1 MGINEKGIGMYLF
14 LEVVAMFIF
23 YSLFAFSILVSIL
36 GIINLI
42 FIKKP
47 IIYHQNNSDALVS
60 VLIPAR
66 NEEIN
71 IKRCL
76 YSLIDQSY
84 KNLEIIV
91 LDDDSD
97 DQTYDVVKNISKNY
111 ESIKL
116 VKGEAKTIGWTGKN
130 WACNQLSKYA
140 NGDFLLFVDA
150 DTKLQKN
157 TIAETVNEMNNND
170 IDLISL
176 FPNRITNTVIDKI
189 ISVTIGWFIFSCLPI
204 IFSNKNPIFSSA
216 FGQFLLF
223 RKGAYFSIGGH
234 ESIKDKILDDFE
246 LGRLIT
252 KKGYNLNVLDGTER
266 ISTFSYS
273 TEKEALE
280 GLSKSIFPFFNNK
293 LIPFLI
299 LLILFLSM
307 GLMPIF
313 IMMGEFFGSKLTK
326 SKEMTAYFIWGL
338 LTLSW
343 AISSYRSKQGLRY
356 GILYPLITTLTAIVG
371 IFSIITFLT
380 KSVNWKNRNII
391 QEDTIEENFQ
401 KND

>member
-1 MGINEKGIGMYLF
+1 MYLF

-97 DQTYDVVKNISKNY
+97 DQTYDIVKNISKNY
-111 ESIKL
+111 KSIKL

-326 SKEMTAYFIWGL
+326 SKEMIAYFIWGL

-356 GILYPLITTLTAIVG
+356 GILYPFITTLTAIVG

-380 KSVNWKNRNII
+380 KTVNWKNRNII

>member
-1 MGINEKGIGMYLF
+1 MQFF
-14 LEVVAMFIF
+14 LEFIAMFIF

-36 GIINLI
+36 GVINLI

-47 IIYHQNNSDALVS
+47 IVYSQNNISSLVS

-66 NEEIN
+66 NEEVN

-97 DQTYDVVKNISKNY
+97 DQTYNIVKDISKNFS
-111 ESIKL
+111 SIKL
-116 VKGEAKTIGWTGKN
+116 IKGERKSNGWTGKN
-130 WACNQLSKYA
+130 WACHQLSKFA
-140 NGDFLLFVDA
+140 KGDFLLFIDA

-157 TIAETVNEMNNND
+157 TISETVSEMNNND
-170 IDLISL
+170 VDLISL
-176 FPNRITNTVIDKI
+176 FPNRITNTAIDKI

-204 IFSNKNPIFSSA
+204 IFSNKNPMFSSA

-252 KKGYNLNVLDGTER
+252 MRGYNLNVFDGTER

-280 GLSKSIFPFFNNK
+280 GLSKSIFPFFNNR

-326 SKEMTAYFIWGL
+326 SKEMIAYFTWGL
-338 LTLSW
+338 ITLSW
-343 AISSYRSKQGLRY
+343 SISSYRSKQGIRY
-356 GILYPLITTLTAIVG
+356 GILYPFITTFTAIIG

-380 KSVNWKNRNII
+380 KSVNWKNRNVI
-391 QEDTIEENFQ
+391 QEETIDENFQ

>member
-326 SKEMTAYFIWGL
+326 SKEMIAYFIWGL

-356 GILYPLITTLTAIVG
+356 GILYPFITTLTAIVG

-380 KSVNWKNRNII
+380 KTVNWKNRNII

>member
-1 MGINEKGIGMYLF
+1 MYLF

-116 VKGEAKTIGWTGKN
+116 VKGETKTIGWTGKN

-234 ESIKDKILDDFE
+234 ESIKNKILDDFE

-326 SKEMTAYFIWGL
+326 SKEMIAYFIWGL

-356 GILYPLITTLTAIVG
+356 GILYPFITTLTAIVG

>member
-1 MGINEKGIGMYLF
+1 MQFF
-14 LEVVAMFIF
+14 LEFIAMFIF

-36 GIINLI
+36 GVINLI

-47 IIYHQNNSDALVS
+47 IVYSQNNISSLVS

-66 NEEIN
+66 NEEVN

-97 DQTYDVVKNISKNY
+97 DQTYNIVKDISKNFS
-111 ESIKL
+111 SIKL
-116 VKGEAKTIGWTGKN
+116 IKGERKSNGWTGKN
-130 WACNQLSKYA
+130 WACHQLSKFA
-140 NGDFLLFVDA
+140 KGDFLLFIDA

-157 TIAETVNEMNNND
+157 TISETVSEMNNND
-170 IDLISL
+170 VDLISL
-176 FPNRITNTVIDKI
+176 FPNRITNTAIDKI

-204 IFSNKNPIFSSA
+204 IFSNKNPMFSSA

-252 KKGYNLNVLDGTER
+252 KRGYNLNVFDGTER

-273 TEKEALE
+273 TEKEALD

-326 SKEMTAYFIWGL
+326 SKEMIAYFTWGL
-338 LTLSW
+338 ITLSW
-343 AISSYRSKQGLRY
+343 SISSYRSKQGIRY
-356 GILYPLITTLTAIVG
+356 GILYPFITTFTAIIG

-380 KSVNWKNRNII
+380 KSVNWKNRNVI
-391 QEDTIEENFQ
+391 QEETIDENFQ

>member
-1 MGINEKGIGMYLF
+1 MYLF

-116 VKGEAKTIGWTGKN
+116 VKGETKTIGWTGKN

-326 SKEMTAYFIWGL
+326 SKEMIAYFIWGL

-356 GILYPLITTLTAIVG
+356 GILYPFITTLTAIVG

>member
-1 MGINEKGIGMYLF
+1 MQFF
-14 LEVVAMFIF
+14 LEFIAMFIF

-36 GIINLI
+36 GVINLI

-47 IIYHQNNSDALVS
+47 IVYSQNNISSLVS

-66 NEEIN
+66 NEEVN

-97 DQTYDVVKNISKNY
+97 DQTYNIVKDVSKNFS
-111 ESIKL
+111 SIKL
-116 VKGEAKTIGWTGKN
+116 IKGERKSNGWTGKN
-130 WACNQLSKYA
+130 WACHQLSKFA
-140 NGDFLLFVDA
+140 KGDFLLFIDA

-157 TIAETVNEMNNND
+157 TISETVSEMNNND
-170 IDLISL
+170 VDLISL
-176 FPNRITNTVIDKI
+176 FPNRITNTAIDKI

-204 IFSNKNPIFSSA
+204 IFSNKNPMFSSA

-252 KKGYNLNVLDGTER
+252 KRGYNLNVFDGTER

-280 GLSKSIFPFFNNK
+280 GLSKSIFPFFNNR

-326 SKEMTAYFIWGL
+326 SKEMIAYFTWGL
-338 LTLSW
+338 ITLSW
-343 AISSYRSKQGLRY
+343 SISSYRSKQGIRY
-356 GILYPLITTLTAIVG
+356 GILYPFITTFTAIIG

-380 KSVNWKNRNII
+380 KSVNWKNRNVI
-391 QEDTIEENFQ
+391 QEETIEENFQ

>member
-1 MGINEKGIGMYLF
+1 MQFF
-14 LEVVAMFIF
+14 LELIAMFIF

-36 GIINLI
+36 GVINLI

-47 IIYHQNNSDALVS
+47 IVYSQNNISSLVS

-66 NEEIN
+66 NEEVN

-97 DQTYDVVKNISKNY
+97 DQTYNIVKDISKNFS
-111 ESIKL
+111 SIKL
-116 VKGEAKTIGWTGKN
+116 IKGERKLNGWTGKN
-130 WACNQLSKYA
+130 WACHQLSKFA
-140 NGDFLLFVDA
+140 KGDFLLFIDA

-157 TIAETVNEMNNND
+157 TISETVSEMNNND
-170 IDLISL
+170 VDLISL
-176 FPNRITNTVIDKI
+176 FPNRITNTAIDKI

-204 IFSNKNPIFSSA
+204 IFSNRNPMFSSA

-234 ESIKDKILDDFE
+234 ESIRDKILDDFE

-252 KKGYNLNVLDGTER
+252 KRGYNLNVFDGTER

-273 TEKEALE
+273 TEKEALD

-326 SKEMTAYFIWGL
+326 SKEMIAYFTWGL
-338 LTLSW
+338 ITLSW
-343 AISSYRSKQGLRY
+343 SISSYRSKQGIRY
-356 GILYPLITTLTAIVG
+356 GILYPFVTTFTAIIG

-380 KSVNWKNRNII
+380 KSVNWKNRNVI
-391 QEDTIEENFQ
+391 QEETIEENFQ

>member
-1 MGINEKGIGMYLF
+1 MENLFEFIALF
-14 LEVVAMFIF
+14 LF
-23 YSLFAFSILVSIL
+23 YSLFAFSIIVAIM
-36 GIINLI
+36 GVINLI

-47 IIYHQNNSDALVS
+47 TLNDHNKDSSLVS

-71 IKRCL
+71 IKRCI
-76 YSLIDQSY
+76 YSLVDQSY

-91 LDDDSD
+91 LDDDSS
-97 DQTYDVVKNISKNY
+97 DQTFEIVNELSQKFQSVSV
-111 ESIKL
+111 
-116 VKGEAKTIGWTGKN
+116 VKGEKKSKGWTGKN
-130 WACNQLSKYA
+130 WACYQLSNYA
-140 NGDFLLFVDA
+140 KGDFLLFIDA

-157 TIAETVNEMNNND
+157 TIAESISEMNDKD

-176 FPNRITNTVIDKI
+176 FPNRITKTAVDKV

-223 RKGAYFSIGGH
+223 RKSAYFSIGGH
-234 ESIKDKILDDFE
+234 EAIKEKILDDFE
-246 LGRLIT
+246 LGRCIS
-252 KKGYNLNVLDGTER
+252 KNGYVLRVFDGTER
-266 ISTFSYS
+266 LSTFSYS
-273 TEKEALE
+273 SEKEALE

-293 LIPFLI
+293 LIPFVL

-313 IMMGEFFGSKLTK
+313 IMLGEFFGSKLTRT
-326 SKEMTAYFIWGL
+326 KEMISYCIWGL

-356 GILYPLITTLTAIVG
+356 GILYPLITTITVVVG
-371 IFSIITFLT
+371 VFSIITFLT
-380 KSVNWKNRNII
+380 KSVHWKDRKVGDEEII
-391 QEDTIEENFQ
+391 EKNFQ
-401 KND
+401 GND

>member
-1 MGINEKGIGMYLF
+1 MENLFEFIALF
-14 LEVVAMFIF
+14 LF
-23 YSLFAFSILVSIL
+23 YSLFAFSILVAIM
-36 GIINLI
+36 GVINLI

-47 IIYHQNNSDALVS
+47 ILNDHNKDSSLVS

-71 IKRCL
+71 IKRCI
-76 YSLIDQSY
+76 YSLVDQSY

-91 LDDDSD
+91 LDDYSS
-97 DQTYDVVKNISKNY
+97 DQTFEIVNELSKKFQ
-111 ESIKL
+111 SVSV
-116 VKGEAKTIGWTGKN
+116 VKGEKKSNGWTGKN
-130 WACNQLSKYA
+130 WACYQLSNYA
-140 NGDFLLFVDA
+140 KGDFLLFIDA

-157 TIAETVNEMNNND
+157 TIAESISEMNNKD

-176 FPNRITNTVIDKI
+176 FPNRITKTAVDKV

-223 RKGAYFSIGGH
+223 RKSAYFSIGGH
-234 ESIKDKILDDFE
+234 KAIKEKILDDFE
-246 LGRLIT
+246 LGRCIS
-252 KKGYNLNVLDGTER
+252 KNGYVLRVFDGTER
-266 ISTFSYS
+266 LSTFSYS
-273 TEKEALE
+273 SEKEALE

-293 LIPFLI
+293 LIPFVL

-313 IMMGEFFGSKLTK
+313 IMLGEFFGSKLTRI
-326 SKEMTAYFIWGL
+326 KEMIAYSIWGL

-356 GILYPLITTLTAIVG
+356 GILYPIITTITVVVG
-371 IFSIITFLT
+371 VFSIITFLT
-380 KSVNWKNRNII
+380 KSVYWKDRKVGDEEII
-391 QEDTIEENFQ
+391 EKNFQ
-401 KND
+401 GND

>member
-1 MGINEKGIGMYLF
+1 MENLFEFIALF
-14 LEVVAMFIF
+14 LF
-23 YSLFAFSILVSIL
+23 YSLFAFSILVAIM
-36 GIINLI
+36 GVINLI

-47 IIYHQNNSDALVS
+47 ILNDHNKDSSLVS

-71 IKRCL
+71 IKRCI
-76 YSLIDQSY
+76 YSLVDQSY

-91 LDDDSD
+91 LDDYSSD
-97 DQTYDVVKNISKNY
+97 KTFEIVNELSKKFQ
-111 ESIKL
+111 SVSV
-116 VKGEAKTIGWTGKN
+116 VKGEKKSNGWTGKN
-130 WACNQLSKYA
+130 WACYQLSNYA
-140 NGDFLLFVDA
+140 KGDFLLFIDA

-157 TIAETVNEMNNND
+157 TIAESISEMNDKD

-176 FPNRITNTVIDKI
+176 FPNRITKTAVDKV

-223 RKGAYFSIGGH
+223 RKSAYFSIGGH
-234 ESIKDKILDDFE
+234 KAIKEKILDDFE
-246 LGRLIT
+246 LGRCIS
-252 KKGYNLNVLDGTER
+252 KNGYVLRVFDGTER
-266 ISTFSYS
+266 LSTFSYS
-273 TEKEALE
+273 SEKEALE

-293 LIPFLI
+293 LIPFVL

-313 IMMGEFFGSKLTK
+313 IMLGEFFGSKLTRI
-326 SKEMTAYFIWGL
+326 KEMIAYSIWGL

-356 GILYPLITTLTAIVG
+356 GILYPIITTITVVVG
-371 IFSIITFLT
+371 VFSIITFLT
-380 KSVNWKNRNII
+380 KSVHWKDRKVGDEEII
-391 QEDTIEENFQ
+391 EKNFQ
-401 KND
+401 GND

>member
-1 MGINEKGIGMYLF
+1 MYLF

-326 SKEMTAYFIWGL
+326 SKEMIAYFIWGL

-356 GILYPLITTLTAIVG
+356 GILYPFITTLTAIVG

>member
-1 MGINEKGIGMYLF
+1 MYLF

-326 SKEMTAYFIWGL
+326 SKEMIAYFIWGL

-356 GILYPLITTLTAIVG
+356 GILFPFITTLTAIVG

-380 KSVNWKNRNII
+380 KTVNWKNRNII

>member
-1 MGINEKGIGMYLF
+1 MYLF

-326 SKEMTAYFIWGL
+326 SKEMIAYFIWGL

-356 GILYPLITTLTAIVG
+356 GILYPFITTLTAIVG

-380 KSVNWKNRNII
+380 KSVNWKNRNVI
-391 QEDTIEENFQ
+391 QEETIEENFQ

>member
-1 MGINEKGIGMYLF
+1 MQFF
-14 LEVVAMFIF
+14 LELIAMFIF

-36 GIINLI
+36 GVINLI

-47 IIYHQNNSDALVS
+47 IVYSQNNISSLVS

-66 NEEIN
+66 NEEVN

-97 DQTYDVVKNISKNY
+97 DQTYNIVKDVSKNFS
-111 ESIKL
+111 SIKL
-116 VKGEAKTIGWTGKN
+116 IKGERKSNGWTGKN
-130 WACNQLSKYA
+130 WACHQLSKFA
-140 NGDFLLFVDA
+140 KGDFLLFIDA

-157 TIAETVNEMNNND
+157 TISETVSEMNNND
-170 IDLISL
+170 VDLISL
-176 FPNRITNTVIDKI
+176 FPNRITNTAIDKI

-204 IFSNKNPIFSSA
+204 IFSNRNPMFSSA

-252 KKGYNLNVLDGTER
+252 KRGYNLNVFDGTER

-273 TEKEALE
+273 TEKEALD

-326 SKEMTAYFIWGL
+326 SKEMIAYFTWGL
-338 LTLSW
+338 ITLSW
-343 AISSYRSKQGLRY
+343 SISSYRSKQGIRY
-356 GILYPLITTLTAIVG
+356 GILYPFITTFTAIIG

-380 KSVNWKNRNII
+380 KSVNWKNRNVI
-391 QEDTIEENFQ
+391 QEETIEENFQ

>member
-1 MGINEKGIGMYLF
+1 MYLF
-14 LEVVAMFIF
+14 LEVTAMFIF

-36 GIINLI
+36 GFINLI
-42 FIKKP
+42 LIKKP
-47 IIYHQNNSDALVS
+47 IIYYQNNSTALVS

-97 DQTYDVVKNISKNY
+97 DQTYNVVKNISKNY
-111 ESIKL
+111 ESIKV
-116 VKGEAKTIGWTGKN
+116 VKGEAKTLGWTGKN
-130 WACNQLSKYA
+130 WACYQLSKYA

-170 IDLISL
+170 VDLISL
-176 FPNRITNTVIDKI
+176 FPNRVTNTAIDKI

-234 ESIKDKILDDFE
+234 ESVKDKILDDFE

-252 KKGYNLNVLDGTER
+252 KRGYNLNVLDGTER

-307 GLMPIF
+307 GLIPIF

-326 SKEMTAYFIWGL
+326 SKEMIAYFIWGL

-356 GILYPLITTLTAIVG
+356 GILYPFITTLTAIVG

>member
-1 MGINEKGIGMYLF
+1 MQFF
-14 LEVVAMFIF
+14 LELIAMFIF

-36 GIINLI
+36 GVINLI

-47 IIYHQNNSDALVS
+47 IVYSQNNISSLVS

-66 NEEIN
+66 NEEVN

-97 DQTYDVVKNISKNY
+97 DQTYNIVKDVSKNFS
-111 ESIKL
+111 SIKL
-116 VKGEAKTIGWTGKN
+116 IKGERKSNGWTGKN
-130 WACNQLSKYA
+130 WACHQLSKFA
-140 NGDFLLFVDA
+140 KGDFLLFIDA

-157 TIAETVNEMNNND
+157 TISETVSEMNNND
-170 IDLISL
+170 VDLISL
-176 FPNRITNTVIDKI
+176 FPNRITNTAIDKI

-204 IFSNKNPIFSSA
+204 IFSNRNPMFSSA

-252 KKGYNLNVLDGTER
+252 KRGYNLNVFDGTER

-280 GLSKSIFPFFNNK
+280 GLSKSIFPFFNNR

-326 SKEMTAYFIWGL
+326 SKEMIAYFTWGL
-338 LTLSW
+338 ITLSW
-343 AISSYRSKQGLRY
+343 SISSYRSKQGIRY
-356 GILYPLITTLTAIVG
+356 GILYPFITTFTAIIG

-380 KSVNWKNRNII
+380 KSVNWKNRNVI
-391 QEDTIEENFQ
+391 QEETIEENFQ

>member
-1 MGINEKGIGMYLF
+1 MQFF
-14 LEVVAMFIF
+14 LEFIAMFIF

-36 GIINLI
+36 GVINLI

-47 IIYHQNNSDALVS
+47 IVYSQNNISSLVS

-66 NEEIN
+66 NEEVN

-97 DQTYDVVKNISKNY
+97 DQTYNIVKDISKNFS
-111 ESIKL
+111 SIKL
-116 VKGEAKTIGWTGKN
+116 IKGERKLNGWTGKN
-130 WACNQLSKYA
+130 WACHQLSKFA
-140 NGDFLLFVDA
+140 KGDFLLFIDA

-157 TIAETVNEMNNND
+157 TISETVSEMNNND
-170 IDLISL
+170 VDLISL
-176 FPNRITNTVIDKI
+176 FPNRITNTAIDKI

-204 IFSNKNPIFSSA
+204 IFSNKNPMFSSA

-252 KKGYNLNVLDGTER
+252 MRGYNLNVFDGTER

-273 TEKEALE
+273 TEKEALD

-326 SKEMTAYFIWGL
+326 SKEMIAYFTWGL
-338 LTLSW
+338 ITLSW
-343 AISSYRSKQGLRY
+343 SISSYRSKQGIRY
-356 GILYPLITTLTAIVG
+356 GILYPFVTTFTAIIG

-380 KSVNWKNRNII
+380 KSVNWKNRNVI
-391 QEDTIEENFQ
+391 QEETIDENFQ

>member
-1 MGINEKGIGMYLF
+1 MYLF
-14 LEVVAMFIF
+14 LEVTAMFIF

-36 GIINLI
+36 GFINLI
-42 FIKKP
+42 LIKKP
-47 IIYHQNNSDALVS
+47 IIYYQNNSTALVS

-97 DQTYDVVKNISKNY
+97 DQTYNVVKNISKNY
-111 ESIKL
+111 ESIKV
-116 VKGEAKTIGWTGKN
+116 VKGEAKTLGWTGKN
-130 WACNQLSKYA
+130 WACYQLSKYA

-170 IDLISL
+170 VDLISL
-176 FPNRITNTVIDKI
+176 FPNRVTNTAIDKI

-234 ESIKDKILDDFE
+234 ESVKDKILDDFE

-252 KKGYNLNVLDGTER
+252 KRGYNLNVLDGTER

-307 GLMPIF
+307 GLIPIF

-326 SKEMTAYFIWGL
+326 SKEMIAYFIWGL

-356 GILYPLITTLTAIVG
+356 GILYPFITTLTAIVG

-380 KSVNWKNRNII
+380 KTVNWKNRNII

>member
-1 MGINEKGIGMYLF
+1 MYLF
-14 LEVVAMFIF
+14 LEAVAMFIF

-326 SKEMTAYFIWGL
+326 SKEMIAYFIWGL

-356 GILYPLITTLTAIVG
+356 GILYPFITTLTAIVG

-380 KSVNWKNRNII
+380 KTVNWKNRNII

>member
-1 MGINEKGIGMYLF
+1 MQFF
-14 LEVVAMFIF
+14 LEFIAMFIF

-36 GIINLI
+36 GVINLI

-47 IIYHQNNSDALVS
+47 IVYSQNNISSLVS

-66 NEEIN
+66 NEEVN

-97 DQTYDVVKNISKNY
+97 DQTYNIVKDISKNFS
-111 ESIKL
+111 SIKL
-116 VKGEAKTIGWTGKN
+116 IKGERKLNGWTGKN
-130 WACNQLSKYA
+130 WACHQLSKFA
-140 NGDFLLFVDA
+140 KGDFLLFIDA

-157 TIAETVNEMNNND
+157 TISETVSEMNNND
-170 IDLISL
+170 VDLISL
-176 FPNRITNTVIDKI
+176 FPNRITNTAIDKI

-204 IFSNKNPIFSSA
+204 IFSNKNPMFSSA

-252 KKGYNLNVLDGTER
+252 MRGYNLNVFDGTER

-280 GLSKSIFPFFNNK
+280 GLSKSIFPFFNNR

-326 SKEMTAYFIWGL
+326 SKEMIAYFTWGL
-338 LTLSW
+338 ITLSW
-343 AISSYRSKQGLRY
+343 SISSYRSKQGIRY
-356 GILYPLITTLTAIVG
+356 GILYPFITTFTAIIG

-380 KSVNWKNRNII
+380 KSVNWKNRNVI
-391 QEDTIEENFQ
+391 QEETIEENFQ

>member
-1 MGINEKGIGMYLF
+1 MHLF
-14 LEVVAMFIF
+14 LEVTAMFIF

-36 GIINLI
+36 GLINLI
-42 FIKKP
+42 LIKKP
-47 IIYHQNNSDALVS
+47 IIYYQNNSTALVS

-97 DQTYDVVKNISKNY
+97 DQTYNVVKNISKNY

-116 VKGEAKTIGWTGKN
+116 VKGESKTVGWTGKN
-130 WACNQLSKYA
+130 WACHQLSKYA

-170 IDLISL
+170 VDLISL
-176 FPNRITNTVIDKI
+176 FPNRITNTTIDKI

-273 TEKEALE
+273 TEKEALD

-326 SKEMTAYFIWGL
+326 SKEMIAYFIWGL

-343 AISSYRSKQGLRY
+343 SISSYRSKQGLRY
-356 GILYPLITTLTAIVG
+356 GILYPFITTLTAIVG

-380 KSVNWKNRNII
+380 KTVNWKNRNII

-401 KND
+401 KID

>member
-1 MGINEKGIGMYLF
+1 MQFF
-14 LEVVAMFIF
+14 LEFIAMFIF

-36 GIINLI
+36 GVINLI

-47 IIYHQNNSDALVS
+47 IVYSQNNISSLVS

-66 NEEIN
+66 NEEVN

-97 DQTYDVVKNISKNY
+97 DQTYNIVKDISKNFS
-111 ESIKL
+111 SIKL
-116 VKGEAKTIGWTGKN
+116 IKGERKLNGWTGKN
-130 WACNQLSKYA
+130 WACHQLSKFA
-140 NGDFLLFVDA
+140 KGDFLLFIDA

-157 TIAETVNEMNNND
+157 TISETVSEMNNND
-170 IDLISL
+170 VDLISL
-176 FPNRITNTVIDKI
+176 FPNRITNTAIDKI

-204 IFSNKNPIFSSA
+204 IFSNRNPMFSSA

-252 KKGYNLNVLDGTER
+252 KRGYNLNVFDGTER

-273 TEKEALE
+273 TEKEALD

-326 SKEMTAYFIWGL
+326 SKEMIAYFTWGL
-338 LTLSW
+338 ITLSW
-343 AISSYRSKQGLRY
+343 SISSYRSKQGIRY
-356 GILYPLITTLTAIVG
+356 GILYPFVTTFTAIIG

-380 KSVNWKNRNII
+380 KSVNWKNRNVI
-391 QEDTIEENFQ
+391 QEETIEENFQ

>member
-1 MGINEKGIGMYLF
+1 MQFF
-14 LEVVAMFIF
+14 LEFIAMFIF

-36 GIINLI
+36 GVINLI

-47 IIYHQNNSDALVS
+47 IVYSQNNISSLVS

-66 NEEIN
+66 NEEVN

-326 SKEMTAYFIWGL
+326 SKEMIAYFTWGL
-338 LTLSW
+338 ITLSW
-343 AISSYRSKQGLRY
+343 SISSYRSKQGIRY
-356 GILYPLITTLTAIVG
+356 GILYPFITTFTAIIG

-380 KSVNWKNRNII
+380 KSVNWKNRNVI
-391 QEDTIEENFQ
+391 QEETIEENFQ

>member
-1 MGINEKGIGMYLF
+1 MYLF

-47 IIYHQNNSDALVS
+47 IIYYQNNSDALVS

-326 SKEMTAYFIWGL
+326 SKEMIAYFIWGL

-356 GILYPLITTLTAIVG
+356 GILYPFITTLTAIVG

-380 KSVNWKNRNII
+380 KTVNWKNRNII

>member
-1 MGINEKGIGMYLF
+1 MYLF
-14 LEVVAMFIF
+14 LEVTAMFIF

-36 GIINLI
+36 GFINLI
-42 FIKKP
+42 LIKKP
-47 IIYHQNNSDALVS
+47 IIYYQNNSTALVS

-97 DQTYDVVKNISKNY
+97 DQTYNVVKNISKNY
-111 ESIKL
+111 ESIKV
-116 VKGEAKTIGWTGKN
+116 VKGEAKTLGWTGKN
-130 WACNQLSKYA
+130 WACYQLSKYA

-170 IDLISL
+170 VDLISL
-176 FPNRITNTVIDKI
+176 FPNRVTNTAIDKI

-234 ESIKDKILDDFE
+234 ESVKDKILDDFE

-252 KKGYNLNVLDGTER
+252 KRGYNLNVLDGTER

-326 SKEMTAYFIWGL
+326 SKEMIAYFIWGL

-356 GILYPLITTLTAIVG
+356 GILYPFITTLTAIVG

>member
-1 MGINEKGIGMYLF
+1 MQFF
-14 LEVVAMFIF
+14 LELIAMFIF

-36 GIINLI
+36 GVINLI

-47 IIYHQNNSDALVS
+47 IVYSQNNISSLVS

-66 NEEIN
+66 NEEVN

-97 DQTYDVVKNISKNY
+97 DQTYNIVKDVSKNFS
-111 ESIKL
+111 SIKL
-116 VKGEAKTIGWTGKN
+116 IKGERKLNGWTGKN
-130 WACNQLSKYA
+130 WACHQLSKFA
-140 NGDFLLFVDA
+140 KGDFLLFIDA

-157 TIAETVNEMNNND
+157 TISETVSEMNNND
-170 IDLISL
+170 VDLISL
-176 FPNRITNTVIDKI
+176 FPNRITNTAIDKI

-204 IFSNKNPIFSSA
+204 IFSNKNPMFSSA

-252 KKGYNLNVLDGTER
+252 MRGYNLNVFDGTER

-280 GLSKSIFPFFNNK
+280 GLSKSIFPFFNNR

-326 SKEMTAYFIWGL
+326 SKEMIAYFTWGL
-338 LTLSW
+338 ITLSW
-343 AISSYRSKQGLRY
+343 SISSYRSKQGIRY
-356 GILYPLITTLTAIVG
+356 GILYPFVTTFTAIIG

-380 KSVNWKNRNII
+380 KSVNWKNRNVI
-391 QEDTIEENFQ
+391 QEETIEENFQ

>member
-1 MGINEKGIGMYLF
+1 MHLF
-14 LEVVAMFIF
+14 LEVIAMFIF

-36 GIINLI
+36 GLINLI
-42 FIKKP
+42 LIKKP
-47 IIYHQNNSDALVS
+47 IIYYQNNSTALVS

-97 DQTYDVVKNISKNY
+97 DQTYNVVKIISKNY

-116 VKGEAKTIGWTGKN
+116 VKGESKTGGWTGKN
-130 WACNQLSKYA
+130 WACHQLSKYA

-170 IDLISL
+170 VDLISL
-176 FPNRITNTVIDKI
+176 FPNRITNTAIDKV

-216 FGQFLLF
+216 FGQYLLF

-246 LGRLIT
+246 LGRLLT
-252 KKGYNLNVLDGTER
+252 KKGYNLSVLDGTER

-326 SKEMTAYFIWGL
+326 SKEMIAYFIWGM

-343 AISSYRSKQGLRY
+343 TISSYRSKQGLRY
-356 GILYPLITTLTAIVG
+356 GILYPVITTLTAIVG

-391 QEDTIEENFQ
+391 QEEAIEENFQ

>member
-1 MGINEKGIGMYLF
+1 MENLFEFIALF
-14 LEVVAMFIF
+14 LF
-23 YSLFAFSILVSIL
+23 YSLFAFSILVAIM
-36 GIINLI
+36 GVINLV

-47 IIYHQNNSDALVS
+47 ILNDHNKDSSLVS

-66 NEEIN
+66 NEELN
-71 IKRCL
+71 IKRCI

-91 LDDDSD
+91 LDDDSS
-97 DQTYDVVKNISKNY
+97 DQTFEIVNELSQKFQSVS
-111 ESIKL
+111 L
-116 VKGEAKTIGWTGKN
+116 VKGEKKSKGWTGKN
-130 WACNQLSKYA
+130 WACYQLSYYA
-140 NGDFLLFVDA
+140 KGDFLLFIDA

-157 TIAETVNEMNNND
+157 TIAESISEMNNKD

-176 FPNRITNTVIDKI
+176 FPNRITKTAVDKV

-223 RKGAYFSIGGH
+223 RKSAYFSIGGH
-234 ESIKDKILDDFE
+234 KAIKEKILDDFE
-246 LGRLIT
+246 LGRCIS
-252 KKGYNLNVLDGTER
+252 KNGYVLRVFDGTER
-266 ISTFSYS
+266 LSTFSYS
-273 TEKEALE
+273 SEKEALE

-293 LIPFLI
+293 LIPFVL

-313 IMMGEFFGSKLTK
+313 IMLGEFFGSKLTRT
-326 SKEMTAYFIWGL
+326 KEMIAYSIWGL

-356 GILYPLITTLTAIVG
+356 GILYPIITTITVVVG
-371 IFSIITFLT
+371 VFSIITFLT
-380 KSVNWKNRNII
+380 KSVHWKDRKVGDEEII
-391 QEDTIEENFQ
+391 EKNFQ
-401 KND
+401 GND

>member
-1 MGINEKGIGMYLF
+1 MYLF

-42 FIKKP
+42 FIRKP

-66 NEEIN
+66 NEENN

-76 YSLIDQSY
+76 YSLIDQTY

-97 DQTYDVVKNISKNY
+97 DQTYDVVRNISKNY

-116 VKGEAKTIGWTGKN
+116 VKGKAKTIGWTGKN

-157 TIAETVNEMNNND
+157 TITETVNEMNNND

-176 FPNRITNTVIDKI
+176 FPNRITNTAIDKI

-293 LIPFLI
+293 LVPFLI

-313 IMMGEFFGSKLTK
+313 IMMGEFFGAKLTK
-326 SKEMTAYFIWGL
+326 SKEMIAYFIWGL

-343 AISSYRSKQGLRY
+343 AISSYRSKQGIRY
-356 GILYPLITTLTAIVG
+356 GVLYPFITTLTAIVG

-391 QEDTIEENFQ
+391 QEETIEENFQ